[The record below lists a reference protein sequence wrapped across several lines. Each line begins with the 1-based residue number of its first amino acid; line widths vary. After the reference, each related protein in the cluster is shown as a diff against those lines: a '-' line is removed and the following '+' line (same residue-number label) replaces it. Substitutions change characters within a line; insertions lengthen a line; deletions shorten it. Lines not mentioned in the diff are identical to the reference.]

1 MKNETVASQKSLYSC
16 FASPFRKSIY
26 TAWQKKLLIPNS
38 YSTANHLNLHVNS
51 TRQALWWTHP
61 NVFITL
67 YELWVSKETSLQYRF
82 HQSKIHHIQKE
93 EAQNRQVYDDCNLH
107 NASTVYARIVTW
119 PPQSLSKQ
127 QGPRK
132 EYIKI
137 VKSLLIFGSATRWL
151 KTHEQRKEKP
161 KHSLVLEGFGAHR
174 CYLGTVSLSEALLK
188 TLR

>member
-1 MKNETVASQKSLYSC
+1 MKPWLHRSHCTVALPLPSGKAFTLPGKKSCSSQIVTQQLTI
-16 FASPFRKSIY
+16 SIF
-26 TAWQKKLLIPNS
+26 
-38 YSTANHLNLHVNS
+38 VNS

-119 PPQSLSKQ
+119 PPQSLSRQ
-127 QGPRK
+127 QGPRE